1 MAKPEKILLI
11 GDLPCYGRMAVNAML
26 PVLSHMGFDPS
37 VLPTALVS
45 NNFAYG
51 KFDVL
56 DTTAFMRRTLK
67 YWDELGFCFD
77 AVYTGFIASKEQAD
91 LVVECCRK
99 FHEQG
104 RPIFTDPIM
113 ADHGAL
119 YNGVTQESVENMRRL
134 IAVADYIL
142 PNYTEACYLACPEYQ
157 GGDPMQEEAG
167 ALAKKLCAI
176 TSGCSIITSVQEG
189 SGHCV
194 RIEGKGMSLSLP
206 YAEVGREFHGT
217 GDLFAAL
224 FIGRM
229 LKTDDLRES
238 VLFAM
243 NGVSA
248 MIKRNLGNDNVFDG
262 LPIGKCLDLI

>member
-26 PVLSHMGFDPS
+26 PILSHMGYDVS

-56 DTTAFMRRTLK
+56 DTTAFMRRTLG
-67 YWDELGFCFD
+67 YWKDLGFKFD
-77 AVYTGFIASKEQAD
+77 AIYTGFIASKDQAD
-91 LVVECCRK
+91 LVLSLCK
-99 FHEQG
+99 SFHDQG
-104 RPIFTDPIM
+104 LPVFTDPIM
-113 ADHGAL
+113 GDHGAL
-119 YNGVTQESVENMRRL
+119 YNGVTPMNVEYMRKL
-134 IAVADYIL
+134 VSVADYIM
-142 PNYTEACYLACPEYQ
+142 PNYTEACYLALEDYK
-157 GGDPMQEEAG
+157 GGDPKIKDADAVAK
-167 ALAKKLCAI
+167 ALCGI
-176 TSGCSIITSVQEG
+176 TKGCSIITSVQDGDAHRVLISSDKEN
-189 SGHCV
+189 
-194 RIEGKGMSLSLP
+194 ISLP
-206 YAEVGREFHGT
+206 YTEVGREFHGT

-229 LKTDDLRES
+229 LKTSDLKES

-248 MIKRNLGNDNVFDG
+248 MIKRNLENQNVFDG
-262 LPIGKCLDLI
+262 LPIAQCLDLI